1 MIWIIIFW
9 LIGSALDLYYF
20 LRTNAYYGVTLKELV
35 LFVVVSL
42 ILSWAII
49 LMILILLSM
58 RIMSHYDRD
67 HEEGGGL
74 F

>member
-9 LIGSALDLYYF
+9 LIGSVLDLYYF

-42 ILSWAII
+42 LLSWIIVLMVLGSAIVNWI
-49 LMILILLSM
+49 KVHWNRVI
-58 RIMSHYDRD
+58 YKK
-67 HEEGGGL
+67 
-74 F
+74 

>member
-9 LIGSALDLYYF
+9 LVGSALYLYYF

-42 ILSWAII
+42 ILSWAIV
-49 LMILILLSM
+49 LMVLGSAII
-58 RIMSHYDRD
+58 RWIKVHWNRVIYKK
-67 HEEGGGL
+67 
-74 F
+74 

>member
-1 MIWIIIFW
+1 MIWIIIIFW

-42 ILSWAII
+42 IMSWIII
-49 LMILILLSM
+49 LTVLISAIV
-58 RIMSHYDRD
+58 RWIKVHWNKEIYKKW
-67 HEEGGGL
+67 
-74 F
+74 

>member
-9 LIGSALDLYYF
+9 LVGSALALYYF

-42 ILSWAII
+42 IMSWLII
-49 LMILILLSM
+49 LMVLISA
-58 RIMSHYDRD
+58 IVKWIKVHWNEVIYKK
-67 HEEGGGL
+67 
-74 F
+74 

>member
-9 LIGSALDLYYF
+9 LVGSALDLYYF

-49 LMILILLSM
+49 LMILISAII
-58 RIMSHYDRD
+58 RWIKVHWNKEIYKKW
-67 HEEGGGL
+67 
-74 F
+74 